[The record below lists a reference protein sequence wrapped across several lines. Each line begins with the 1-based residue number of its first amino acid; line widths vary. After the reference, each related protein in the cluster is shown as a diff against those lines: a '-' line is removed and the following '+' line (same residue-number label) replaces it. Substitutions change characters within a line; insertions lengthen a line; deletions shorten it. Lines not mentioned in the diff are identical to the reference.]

1 MKVNLTIG
9 IPIWL
14 DIIFAWPVMVYRR
27 WKHGYEYRRIYLSDG
42 EWTILDQQD
51 YCRCR
56 EFKWF
61 IKGNGSKVY
70 ALRSFKIGP
79 KKTKMAAMHREIM
92 NAPKG
97 KIVDHKN
104 GDSLDNRRANL
115 RFATQSQNLAN
126 AIRDK
131 SKASSRFTGVYLN
144 KAREKKWHVGIR
156 YQGKKVFLGRFDNE
170 IDAAKAYDE
179 AAKKYYGEF
188 ARLNFPE
195 PQGHE
200 DTKRVLSF

>member
-1 MKVNLTIG
+1 M
-9 IPIWL
+9 PEWL
-14 DIIFAWPVMVYRR
+14 DRVCTWPMMVYRR
-27 WKHGYEYRRIYLSDG
+27 RKYGYSFRRIYLSDG

-51 YCRCR
+51 YYRYR

-61 IKGNGSKVY
+61 IKGNGSKLYV
-70 ALRSFKIGP
+70 LRSFKIGP

-97 KIVDHKN
+97 LFVDHKN

-131 SKASSRFTGVYLN
+131 SKTTSRFTGVYLN
-144 KAREKKWHVGIR
+144 KARKKKWHVGIR
-156 YQGKKVFLGRFDNE
+156 YQGKKVFLGRFDIE
-170 IDAAKAYDE
+170 EEAARAYDRAAKIYH
-179 AAKKYYGEF
+179 GEF

-195 PQGHE
+195 EAP
-200 DTKRVLSF
+200 VS

>member
-1 MKVNLTIG
+1 METG
-9 IPIWL
+9 INISIKIPVWL
-14 DIIFAWPVMVYRR
+14 DLFFVWPVMVYRR
-27 WKHGYEYRRIYLSDG
+27 LKYGYDYRRIYLGED

-51 YCRCR
+51 YCRYR

-104 GDSLDNRRANL
+104 GDSLDNRRVNL

-131 SKASSRFTGVYLN
+131 SKATSRFTGVYLN

-179 AAKKYYGEF
+179 AAKKYHGEF

-195 PQGHE
+195 PQI
-200 DTKRVLSF
+200 TQISRIV